1 MSDVVER
8 FMRYCAIPSQS
19 DPFNAQEVP
28 STKSQFD
35 VSRVI
40 AAELKELGAENVEL
54 DEHAYVTAFW
64 PASKTG
70 LLYSR

>member
-40 AAELKELGAENVEL
+40 AAVSYTHLTLPTTP
-54 DEHAYVTAFW
+54 YV
-64 PASKTG
+64 
-70 LLYSR
+70 